1 MADVQS
7 NNGWTKTN
15 LGNGWVKVTEVCDP
29 FENGATDSVLS
40 TAITNTTANAASGG
54 PTMPLI
60 NELKAAGEFSIEV
73 TVGAGSSFDGNTT
86 LWMKDSA
93 GTYTVQTGLLIE
105 AQGPS
110 TTKLCLYD
118 GAITDGM
125 KVVVDKD
132 GGTTADQTLTV
143 AIVYYSGGPNQS
155 DVTIAGIGSDPS

>member
-15 LGNGWVKVTEVCDP
+15 LGNGWVKLTEVCDP
-29 FENGATDSVLS
+29 FENGGTDSVFSTEITNS
-40 TAITNTTANAASGG
+40 TASAVSGG
-54 PTMPLI
+54 SSMPII
-60 NELKAAGEFSIEV
+60 NELKAAGSFAIEV

-86 LWMKDSA
+86 IHMKDSA

-110 TTKLCLYD
+110 TTKMCLYD

-125 KVVVDKD
+125 KIVVDKD

-143 AIVYYSGGPNQS
+143 ALVYYNGGPSQS
-155 DVTIAGIGSDPS
+155 DVTISGVGADPS